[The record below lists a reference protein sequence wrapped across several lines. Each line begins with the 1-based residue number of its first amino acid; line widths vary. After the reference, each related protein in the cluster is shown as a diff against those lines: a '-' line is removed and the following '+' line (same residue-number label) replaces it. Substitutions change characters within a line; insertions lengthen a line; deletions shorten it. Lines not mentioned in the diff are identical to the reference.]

1 VQNPDKSVS
10 NAATFTVTGPV
21 VGSPPTVASISPA
34 SASAGSSS
42 LLQITVTGSN
52 FFNSIST
59 ANGSVVQWNSTPL
72 STSFVSTTQ
81 LTALI
86 ASSLL
91 QSAGSAFVTVINPGN
106 VSSGGVT
113 FAVNGPTLASI
124 VPATITAGGPAF
136 SVSLFG
142 TNFVSGS
149 TAVWNG
155 VNLTTVF
162 GSPTQLTAQVPANL
176 IASSGTSFLLVANTG
191 GAFSSPVVFN
201 ATVPSAPTVT
211 NLNPSFAVAGA
222 STFQLTLLGG
232 NFVSGSAVLWNGASV
247 PTAYTSST
255 QVSALIDSALIAA
268 VGSVNI
274 TVQNPGSSPSTPLKF
289 TVSGPSIASLSPT
302 GANAGDPALSLTVIG
317 ANFVSGASVL
327 WNGTPL
333 PTAFVSGSSPQ
344 LVATV
349 SASLMKTPTLASITV
364 QNPGGAASGSQ
375 SFTIGSPSLVITTTT
390 LPDAVVGVFY
400 SQTLAATGGNLPY
413 TWSITGGT
421 LPDGFQLTATGG
433 VISGTAAGAISA
445 VLSVTVTDS
454 GGRTTT
460 GSLPLRAALPVSI
473 TTISPISQATAG
485 GLYSATLVATGGTA
499 PYLWTGPAVCGTNNQ
514 GNCLPVGLNLN
525 ISTGEISGI
534 PQTPGG
540 YLFTISVTDSRQQQT
555 ANKSFSL
562 AIGISTFTLAGPSAS
577 SAPAQQVPLQI
588 SSGIAYPVDLS
599 GTLTLLFV
607 SAVGGDDPSIQF
619 STGGRTA
626 NFTIPAGSTTAAYGK
641 ASQLLVSTGT
651 VAGTITV
658 SSTLSTGLTVI
669 TPNPVPQISTT
680 ISKLPPVI
688 TGVTL
693 KAVTGGVS
701 VGISGYST
709 TKEAT
714 VATLVFNAASG
725 ATLSAAPIS
734 VPVSS
739 ILSTWYSGTAA
750 ASFGSQFLITIPI
763 AVTGTVSAIGSV
775 TVTLT
780 NTMGVSAPVNGTLQ

>member
-1 VQNPDKSVS
+1 
-10 NAATFTVTGPV
+10 
-21 VGSPPTVASISPA
+21 
-34 SASAGSSS
+34 
-42 LLQITVTGSN
+42 
-52 FFNSIST
+52 
-59 ANGSVVQWNSTPL
+59 
-72 STSFVSTTQ
+72 
-81 LTALI
+81 
-86 ASSLL
+86 
-91 QSAGSAFVTVINPGN
+91 
-106 VSSGGVT
+106 
-113 FAVNGPTLASI
+113 
-124 VPATITAGGPAF
+124 
-136 SVSLFG
+136 
-142 TNFVSGS
+142 
-149 TAVWNG
+149 
-155 VNLTTVF
+155 
-162 GSPTQLTAQVPANL
+162 
-176 IASSGTSFLLVANTG
+176 
-191 GAFSSPVVFN
+191 
-201 ATVPSAPTVT
+201 
-211 NLNPSFAVAGA
+211 
-222 STFQLTLLGG
+222 
-232 NFVSGSAVLWNGASV
+232 
-247 PTAYTSST
+247 
-255 QVSALIDSALIAA
+255 
-268 VGSVNI
+268 
-274 TVQNPGSSPSTPLKF
+274 
-289 TVSGPSIASLSPT
+289 
-302 GANAGDPALSLTVIG
+302 
-317 ANFVSGASVL
+317 
-327 WNGTPL
+327 
-333 PTAFVSGSSPQ
+333 
-344 LVATV
+344 
-349 SASLMKTPTLASITV
+349 MKTATLASITV

-375 SFTIGSPSLVITTTT
+375 SFTVGSPSLVITTTT

-421 LPDGFQLTATGG
+421 LPDGFELTAIGG

-454 GGRTTT
+454 GGRITT
-460 GSLPLRAALPVSI
+460 GSLPLRAALPISI
-473 TTISPISQATAG
+473 TTISPLPQATAG
-485 GLYSATLVATGGTA
+485 ALYSATLVATGGTA
-499 PYLWTGPAVCGTNNQ
+499 PYLWTAPAVCGSNNQ

-540 YLFTISVTDSRQQQT
+540 YLSTISVTDSRQQQT

-562 AIGISTFTLAGPSAS
+562 AIGISTFTLAGLSAS

-588 SSGIAYPVDLS
+588 SSGIAYPADLS

-626 NFTIPAGSTTAAYGK
+626 NFTIPAGSTTAAYGT

-693 KAVTGGVS
+693 KAVTGGVA

-714 VATLVFNAASG
+714 IATLVFNAASG
-725 ATLSAAPIS
+725 ATLSAAPIN

-739 ILSTWYSGTAA
+739 VLSTWYSGTAA

-763 AVTGTVSAIGSV
+763 AVTGTVTAIGSV